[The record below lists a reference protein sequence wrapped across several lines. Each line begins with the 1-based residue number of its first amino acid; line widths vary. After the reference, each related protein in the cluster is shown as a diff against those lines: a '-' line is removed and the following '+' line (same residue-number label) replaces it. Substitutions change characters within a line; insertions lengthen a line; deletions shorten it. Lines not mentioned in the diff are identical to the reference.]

1 MSMLSLPLTEFAQ
14 LPQVRALAAV
24 SPIAGGL
31 AVLSWRIRETRTPVS
46 TAKIV
51 IPPLGMST
59 GFGMFAVSSMRVPLA
74 WGLIAFLSGALLFA
88 LPLARTST
96 LERRGDVVM
105 MQRSRAF
112 LWILLGLLAVRLALH
127 EYLEAIITPRQTAAI
142 FFVLAFGMIA
152 RWRVGMLLQYRRL
165 MR

>member
-1 MSMLSLPLTEFAQ
+1 MIAFTLPDLVSLPA
-14 LPQVRALAAV
+14 VRALATL

-59 GFGMFAVSSMRVPLA
+59 GFGMFVAPSMRIPLL
-74 WGLIAFLSGALLFA
+74 WGVAAFLVGALVFA
-88 LPLARTST
+88 YPIARTST
-96 LERRGDVVM
+96 LERRGDAVM

-112 LWILLGLLAVRLALH
+112 LAILLGLLAVRIALH
-127 EYLEAIITPRQTAAI
+127 EYVQALITPRQTAAV
-142 FFVLAFGMIA
+142 FFVLAFGMIV
-152 RWRVGMLLQYRRL
+152 RWRAGMLLQYRRL
-165 MR
+165 ASS